1 MTMLRSLHP
10 LVLIWLILLL
20 LLAGTVGASFLFAGM
35 LGLAV
40 SLTIAAAKS
49 GLIYWRYMHLNE
61 EPPLLRVAAL
71 AAVAWLMILLI
82 FLSLDELTRGL

>member
-1 MTMLRSLHP
+1 MFRTLHP
-10 LVLIWLILLL
+10 FVLIWLTLLL
-20 LLAGTVGASFLFAGM
+20 LLAGTVGASFLFSGM

-49 GLIYWRYMHLNE
+49 GLIYWRYMHLYE

-71 AAVAWLMILLI
+71 SAAAWLTILLA
-82 FLSLDELTRGL
+82 FLSVDDLTRNL